1 MSLRA
6 REGTAEW
13 VDVDVDVVCATA
25 SMRSG
30 ALLGEALRGAASE
43 ELENL
48 AATLPEIFSTVEPG
62 CLERVAGRLGD
73 ASLGA
78 AAPEVLLLSDRRLH
92 VIQPLRRRPDMAL
105 LAVGDASVSIGLV
118 LSKAHAWVAALD
130 EEP

>member
-1 MSLRA
+1 MSA
-6 REGTAEW
+6 RLLEAAERP
-13 VDVDVDVVCATA
+13 DADVDVVCATA
-25 SMRSG
+25 SMRTG
-30 ALLGEALRGAASE
+30 ALVGEALRGAMNE

-62 CLERVAGRLGD
+62 CLERIASRLGD
-73 ASLGA
+73 ESLGA
-78 AAPEVLLLSDRRLH
+78 AAAEVLLLSDRRLH
-92 VIQPLRRRPDMAL
+92 VIQPLRRQPEIAL